1 MNNPPGMYARG
12 TVCGLTA
19 LLSGIP
25 QQALA
30 ASAAQQPQAAALGAM
45 VPEDFAVLVWAPV
58 LLLTLLCVGGLL
70 LLILRQG
77 HAAARRSRSI
87 EAARPRRRRSRL
99 GTIGGLQPGNSLRF

>member
-1 MNNPPGMYARG
+1 MKGVAMNNPPGMCARG
-12 TVCGLTA
+12 TVCGLAA

-30 ASAAQQPQAAALGAM
+30 LGAL

-70 LLILRQG
+70 FLILRQG

-99 GTIGGLQPGNSLRF
+99 GTIGGLQTGNSLRF